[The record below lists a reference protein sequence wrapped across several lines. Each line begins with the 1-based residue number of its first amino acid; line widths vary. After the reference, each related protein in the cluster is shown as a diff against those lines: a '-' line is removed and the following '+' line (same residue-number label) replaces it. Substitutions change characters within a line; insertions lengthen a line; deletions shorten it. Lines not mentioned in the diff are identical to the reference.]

1 MAKLLPKVVC
11 TALSQMQQEAK
22 TVCECMHHKSIELTN
37 FVCMIAMHYVDASH
51 VAMSYQIQALDS
63 VGALN
68 QGIP

>member
-1 MAKLLPKVVC
+1 
-11 TALSQMQQEAK
+11 MQQEAK